1 MPGAGE
7 TLHCEWAEVRV
18 PLVNGRVV
26 EFVEVTRDDIA
37 LANELAP
44 EVLGR
49 SLDELPPKKRAS
61 CPASSAN

>member
-1 MPGAGE
+1 M
-7 TLHCEWAEVRV
+7 RV